1 MADCEAR
8 GKILAIIDTPEKFN
22 IIYDLLTN
30 NGRYELIYIRG
41 RGINDNYLKNSKY
54 LSFNFFSISLNWS
67 LRPKKVAYCKTH
79 FFCRGMPSAP
89 VYIGLKY
96 NTVNKQHEWLDG
108 TPVTWVNWYIN
119 EPFSVETRHCVRLDL
134 DSNLQ
139 YRTTDCTYQH
149 NYVCSSEGGMSVWY
163 TCENHKT
170 IDVED

>member
-1 MADCEAR
+1 MFIEHTSLR
-8 GKILAIIDTPEKFN
+8 FSKMLVG
-22 IIYDLLTN
+22 
-30 NGRYELIYIRG
+30 
-41 RGINDNYLKNSKY
+41 NSKA
-54 LSFNFFSISLNWS
+54 IK
-67 LRPKKVAYCKTH
+67 PKKIIFEISHIVV
-79 FFCRGMPSAP
+79 FFFGRSMPSAP

-96 NTVNKQHEWLDG
+96 NTVSKQHEWLDG

-149 NYVCSSEGGMSVWY
+149 NYVCSSEGGMSEWY

-170 IDVED
+170 IDLQD